1 MVLHLQINFIESMV
15 LHLQINCIESMV
27 LCKLRFISF
36 LLRTAW
42 IFPSYFELP
51 YLPEKPLCRKQD
63 LLLGLCLSFHT
74 LLVSYEKKSLHRG
87 DQILKLSM
95 E

>member
-1 MVLHLQINFIESMV
+1 VLHLQINFIESMV

>member
-42 IFPSYFELP
+42 IFPLYFELP
-51 YLPEKPLCRKQD
+51 YLPEKPVCRKQD

-74 LLVSYEKKSLHRG
+74 LLVSY
-87 DQILKLSM
+87 
-95 E
+95 

>member
-1 MVLHLQINFIESMV
+1 MV